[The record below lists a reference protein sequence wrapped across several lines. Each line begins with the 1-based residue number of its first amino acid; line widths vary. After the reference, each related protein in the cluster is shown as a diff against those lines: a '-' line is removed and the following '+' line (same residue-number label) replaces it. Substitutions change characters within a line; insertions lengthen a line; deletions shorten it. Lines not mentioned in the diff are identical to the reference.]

1 MYADRPKADALLQQA
16 RTNRSNPTMAREK
29 VDEAIRLYRQVD
41 DGTGLADALMFLGQ
55 LDRDAGRGDEALP
68 HYEEAI
74 ALARADGDKRILAH
88 RVRHLGDLHQ
98 DAGRLEAAAPFYA
111 EALAL
116 YRQGNLAGPLELANA
131 LRGFAL
137 LQDARGDRAQARE
150 LWSEAK
156 TLYATGNVPAGVAEC
171 SVRLARLD

>member
-16 RTNRSNPTMAREK
+16 RDSRSSPAMAREK
-29 VDEAIRLYRQVD
+29 VDEAIRIFREVD
-41 DGTGLADALMFLGQ
+41 DRAGLADALMFLGQ
-55 LDRDAGRGDEALP
+55 LDRDAGRGDDALP

-74 ALARADGDKRILAH
+74 ALGRAHGDKRILAH

-98 DAGRLEAAAPFYA
+98 DAGRLEAATPFYE

-116 YRQGNLAGPLELANA
+116 YRQGIGSGPLELANA
-131 LRGFAL
+131 IRGFAL
-137 LQDARGDRAQARE
+137 LKDARGERTQARA

-156 TLYATGNVPAGVAEC
+156 ELYATGNLPAGVAEC
-171 SVRLARLD
+171 SERLARLG